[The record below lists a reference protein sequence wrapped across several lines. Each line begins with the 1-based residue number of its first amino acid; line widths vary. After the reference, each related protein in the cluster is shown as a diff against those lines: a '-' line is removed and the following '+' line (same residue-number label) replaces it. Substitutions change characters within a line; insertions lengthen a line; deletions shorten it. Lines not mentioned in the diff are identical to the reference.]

1 MIQKLIGS
9 EGRTAVFAGSFDP
22 FTLGHADIVRRG
34 LEIFDHIVVAIGVNA
49 AKPCSQTRAA
59 DSATAIRR
67 VFADEP
73 RVEVAVY
80 TCLTVDFAQSLG
92 AQFLLR
98 GVRSVKDFEYERDM
112 ADINRQLSG
121 LETVILFSRP
131 ELSAVSSSVVRELA
145 DYGHDVSAFLPS

>member
-1 MIQKLIGS
+1 MIEKLIGS

-49 AKPCSQTRAA
+49 AKLGSQTRAA

>member
-49 AKPCSQTRAA
+49 AKPGSQTRAA

-121 LETVILFSRP
+121 LKTVILFSRP

>member
-1 MIQKLIGS
+1 M
-9 EGRTAVFAGSFDP
+9 FAGSFDP

-49 AKPCSQTRAA
+49 AKPGSQTRAA

-80 TCLTVDFAQSLG
+80 TCLTVD